1 MATLFDKLSQSQTQ
15 LPVNNQSRIE
25 TLLAAK
31 KGKMGTASPAASNVL
46 EQATQDQNK
55 AQAKQAAVS
64 TAIEGAGQQAQRT
77 GLENQIQQAG
87 AAQQQAFDLNRQGIT
102 SDASRNQGGLVAQEQ
117 MQNVELDAAKQRKL
131 RGISAQAES
140 QLRGLAAQ
148 GRMEVDDLF
157 ADFARSN
164 QELAFRKD
172 AAQLEQFGTL
182 LALQDRKYI
191 DELNRIGE
199 KRKLY
204 DQSNWAKEKSR
215 IVYGD
220 SLDALM
226 SDLQFKRGEDITN
239 RDFQRQLASLDIN
252 TALEMAR
259 ANMRDNAQ
267 REMATAGVSAIS
279 TAAGTDWG
287 KFKDSSTTTT
297 TGSSGKLSSD
307 MAASTFDPTG
317 VDQFSVTR

>member
-1 MATLFDKLSQSQTQ
+1 MATLFDKMSQPQTQ

-31 KGKMGTASPAASNVL
+31 KGKVGQAAPAASNVL

-64 TAIEGAGQQAQRT
+64 TAIEGAGQLAQRT
-77 GLENQIQQAG
+77 GLEGQIEQAG

-102 SDASRNQGGLVAQEQ
+102 ADASRNQGGLAAQEQ

-131 RGISAQAES
+131 RGINAQAES
-140 QLRGLAAQ
+140 QLRALSAQ

-172 AAQLEQFGTL
+172 AAQLEQLGTL
-182 LALQDRKYI
+182 LALQDRKYV

-204 DQSNWAKEKSR
+204 DQTNWAKEKSR
-215 IVYGD
+215 IVYG
-220 SLDALM
+220 SNLDGLM
-226 SDLQFKRGEDITN
+226 NDLQFKRGEDITN
-239 RDFQRQLASLDIN
+239 REFQKQLASVDIT

-259 ANMRDNAQ
+259 AAMRDEAQ
-267 REMATAGVSAIS
+267 RDMASAGISAIS
-279 TAAGTDWG
+279 TAAGSGVDWG
-287 KFKDSSTTTT
+287 SMFSSPTTPVTVTNTT
-297 TGSSGKLSSD
+297 
-307 MAASTFDPTG
+307 AG
-317 VDQFSVTR
+317 VDTGGSNFATGMA

>member
-1 MATLFDKLSQSQTQ
+1 MATLFDKLSQPQTQ

-31 KGKMGTASPAASNVL
+31 KGKMGQSAPAASNIV

-87 AAQQQAFDLNRQGIT
+87 AAQQQSFDLNRQGIT
-102 SDASRNQGGLVAQEQ
+102 ADSSRNQAGLAAQEQ
-117 MQNVELDAAKQRKL
+117 SQNVELDAAKQRKL
-131 RGISAQAES
+131 RGINAQAES
-140 QLRGLAAQ
+140 QLRALAAQ

-182 LALQDRKYI
+182 LALQDRKYV

-220 SLDALM
+220 NLDALM

-239 RDFQRQLASLDIN
+239 RDFQKQLASLDIT

-259 ANMRDNAQ
+259 AAMRDNAQ
-267 REMATAGVSAIS
+267 REMATAGISAIS

-287 KFKDSSTTTT
+287 KFKDPTPTPVAVTNVTPGAESGGSNFA
-297 TGSSGKLSSD
+297 TG
-307 MAASTFDPTG
+307 MA
-317 VDQFSVTR
+317 